1 MVTRTTSGVG
11 FWGLVFGVLAAVGC
25 SGPAAVSPSE
35 AVPSVTLAASEEAI
49 PPVAPSAEPA
59 PTSAPALLVDLHLD
73 TVTEMAERNITWD
86 DPSLEAPLPELIRA
100 GVNVVVQAAWIP
112 RGDPDPRGTGIG
124 KIRRIRNMVRQSK
137 GRAALVT
144 GPSQLERVVADGR
157 IAVVIALEGGT
168 ALSAGAATLQEFRA
182 LGLSMLGLTWS
193 ESSPYADS
201 SAEPRPGDSGGL
213 TAAGRD
219 MVRLGNDLGLIL
231 DVSHMS
237 DRATAETVALSR
249 APVVAS
255 HSNAAALCPVPRNLS
270 DELLRA
276 ISSGGGLVGAMFH
289 GPFVRSGPKVVRAD
303 VVEQIRGLV
312 DRVGAE
318 HVGLGSDWDGKIR
331 APVGLAGPGH
341 LMGLREDLA
350 AAGLTEGQLKGIWG
364 GNFLNLWRAVEAE
377 RR

>member
-1 MVTRTTSGVG
+1 MAVV
-11 FWGLVFGVLAAVGC
+11 GLVFGVLAAAGC
-25 SGPAAVSPSE
+25 F
-35 AVPSVTLAASEEAI
+35 VPSPASTSD
-49 PPVAPSAEPA
+49 PAPSVAAISTPA
-59 PTSAPALLVDLHLD
+59 PSVATASAPALLVDLHLD
-73 TVTEMAERNITWD
+73 TVTEMAERSITWD
-86 DPSLEAPLPELIRA
+86 DPSLEAPLPELVRA

-144 GPSQLERVVADGR
+144 GPKQLERVVADGR

-168 ALSAGAATLQEFRA
+168 ALSTGAETLREFRA

-219 MVRLGNDLGLIL
+219 MVRVANDLGLIL

-270 DELLRA
+270 DELLHA
-276 ISSGGGLVGAMFH
+276 IASRGGLIGAMFH
-289 GPFVRSGPKVVRAD
+289 GPFVRSGRKAVRAD
-303 VVEQIRGLV
+303 VVAQIRGLV
-312 DRVGAE
+312 ERVGAE
-318 HVGLGSDWDGKIR
+318 HVGLGSDWDGKIQ

-341 LMGLREDLA
+341 LGGLREDLA
-350 AAGLTEGQLKGIWG
+350 ASGLGERELQGIWG
-364 GNFLNLWRAVEAE
+364 GNFLTLWRAVEA
-377 RR
+377 RRR

>member
-1 MVTRTTSGVG
+1 V
-11 FWGLVFGVLAAVGC
+11 AA
-25 SGPAAVSPSE
+25 
-35 AVPSVTLAASEEAI
+35 TLAEEA
-49 PPVAPSAEPA
+49 PLPVAAA
-59 PTSAPALLVDLHLD
+59 AAPALLVDLHLD

-86 DPSLEAPLPELIRA
+86 DPSLEAPLPELLRA

-168 ALSAGAATLQEFRA
+168 ALSAGAETLQEFRA

-213 TAAGRD
+213 TSAGRD

-270 DELLRA
+270 DDLLRA
-276 ISSGGGLVGAMFH
+276 ITSRGGLVGAMFH
-289 GPFVRSGPKVVRAD
+289 GPFVRSGRKAVRAD

-318 HVGLGSDWDGKIR
+318 HVGLGSDWDGKIKT
-331 APVGLAGPGH
+331 PVGLAGPGH
-341 LMGLREDLA
+341 LEGLREDLA
-350 AAGLTEGQLKGIWG
+350 AAGLSESQLKGIWG
-364 GNFLNLWRAVEAE
+364 DNFLTLWRAVEAE